1 LFVQVRTRHTP
12 AFGVA
17 RLVLAPGE
25 MVLVDP
31 LTLVAT
37 SFGLSVEVKGSGAK
51 AVALCTAGAEGGWVD
66 AAPVLPGDLHL
77 VELDGAHGWC
87 FARLGWIASS
97 STVAMNP
104 EAPVL
109 KALFGGLEGFL
120 NYAHGQGSVVL
131 ACFGALD
138 LVTLEAGEA
147 VTIGSDHVMAFADTV
162 QCRLRP
168 SVPDAVQSI
177 QSGEGLVF
185 DFAGPGAVLT
195 QTRGPRRL
203 TTWLRANGVSWSS

>member
-1 LFVQVRTRHTP
+1 VQVRTRHTP

-25 MVLVDP
+25 MVLADP
-31 LTLVAT
+31 LTIAAT
-37 SFGLSVEVKGSGAK
+37 SYGLAVEVKGTGVK
-51 AVALCTAGAEGGWVD
+51 AGYGDGWTPWNVSWD
-66 AAPVLPGDLHL
+66 EFLKGSGDLHL
-77 VELDGAHGWC
+77 VELDGTHGWLLYRP
-87 FARLGWIASS
+87 AWVASS

-104 EAPVL
+104 EAPPL
-109 KALFGGLEGFL
+109 QALLGGGEGFL
-120 NYAHGQGSVVL
+120 NYAQGQGAVVL
-131 ACFGALD
+131 ACCGALD

-147 VTIGSDHVMAFADTV
+147 VTISSDHVVAFADTV

-168 SVPDAVQSI
+168 SVPDGVQCI
-177 QSGEGLVF
+177 HTGEGLVF

-203 TTWLRANGVSWSS
+203 TTWLRANGVSSRS

>member
-1 LFVQVRTRHTP
+1 MQVRTRHTP
-12 AFGVA
+12 NFGVA

-25 MVLVDP
+25 MVLADP
-31 LTLVAT
+31 QTLMAT
-37 SFGLSVEVKGSGAK
+37 SYGLAVDVKGAG
-51 AVALCTAGAEGGWVD
+51 AVALCTAGAEGGWID
-66 AAPVLPGDLHL
+66 TAPVLPGDLHL

-87 FARLGWIASS
+87 VSRISWIASS

-104 EAPVL
+104 DAPPL
-109 KALFGGLEGFL
+109 KALFGGAEGFL

-131 ACFGALD
+131 ACYGALD

-147 VTIGSDHVMAFADTV
+147 VTIGSDHVVAFADTV
-162 QCRLRP
+162 QCRLRALP
-168 SVPDAVQSI
+168 PDGAQSI
-177 QSGEGLVF
+177 HSGEGLVF

-203 TTWLRANGVSWSS
+203 TTWLRANGVSSRS

>member
-1 LFVQVRTRHTP
+1 MQVRTRHTP
-12 AFGVA
+12 TFGVA

-25 MVLVDP
+25 MVLVEP
-31 LTLVAT
+31 ETVLAT
-37 SFGLSVEVKGSGAK
+37 SYGLAVEPKGTGAK

-66 AAPVLPGDLHL
+66 TAPALPGDLHV
-77 VELDGAHGWC
+77 VELDGKHGWC
-87 FARLGWIASS
+87 IARLGWIASS

-104 EAPVL
+104 DAPPL
-109 KALFGGLEGFL
+109 QALFGGGEGFL

-131 ACFGALD
+131 ACYGALD
-138 LVTLEAGEA
+138 LVTLADGEA
-147 VTIGSDHVMAFADTV
+147 VTIGSDHVVAFADAV
-162 QCRLRP
+162 QCRLRALP
-168 SVPDAVQSI
+168 SDGSQSI

-203 TTWLRANGVSWSS
+203 TTWLRANGVSSRS

>member
-1 LFVQVRTRHTP
+1 MQVRTRHTP
-12 AFGVA
+12 TFGVA

-31 LTLVAT
+31 MTLVAT
-37 SFGLSVEVKGSGAK
+37 SYGLAVDVKGAGTK
-51 AVALCTAGAEGGWVD
+51 AVALCTAGAEGGWID

-77 VELDGAHGWC
+77 VELDGTRGWC
-87 FARLGWIASS
+87 VSRLGWIASS

-104 EAPVL
+104 EAPPL
-109 KALFGGLEGFL
+109 QALFGGAEGFL

-131 ACFGALD
+131 ACYGALD

-147 VTIGSDHVMAFADTV
+147 VTIGSDHVVAFADTV

-177 QSGEGLVF
+177 HTGEGLVF

-203 TTWLRANGVSWSS
+203 TTWLRANGVSRSS

>member
-1 LFVQVRTRHTP
+1 MQVRTRHTP
-12 AFGVA
+12 TFGVA

-37 SFGLSVEVKGSGAK
+37 SYGLSVDVKGAETK

-66 AAPVLPGDLHL
+66 TAPVLPGDLHL
-77 VELDGAHGWC
+77 VELDGTHGWC
-87 FARLGWIASS
+87 VSRLAWMASS

-104 EAPVL
+104 EAPPL
-109 KALFGGLEGFL
+109 QALFGGLEGFL
-120 NYAHGQGSVVL
+120 NYAHGQGGVVL
-131 ACFGALD
+131 ACCGALD

-177 QSGEGLVF
+177 HTGEGLVF

-195 QTRGPRRL
+195 QTRGPRGL
-203 TTWLRANGVSWSS
+203 ATWLRANGVSSRS